1 MLKKLNA
8 QDFDEIYRIM
18 GKSFPKDEYRSYT
31 EQKELLSNSIY
42 SIYVLQGDGGSVNA
56 FIAVWE
62 FSEFLFIEHLAV
74 NPEFRNSGLGT
85 QILSETAALF
95 NKSACLEVEPPETEI
110 SRRRI
115 EFYKRS
121 KFFFNEYPYIQP
133 AMSKGGKPVPL
144 FIMTSGGT
152 IDEEKFKQI
161 KNTLYSKVYKCK
173 H

>member
-18 GKSFPKDEYRSYT
+18 EMSFPEDEYRTYS
-31 EQKELLSNSIY
+31 EQKELLSDPLYDIYALYNGNSIK
-42 SIYVLQGDGGSVNA
+42 A

-62 FSEFLFIEHLAV
+62 FSDFLFIEHLAV

-95 NKSACLEVEPPETEI
+95 NKSACLEVEPPETELSI
-110 SRRRI
+110 RRI
-115 EFYKRS
+115 GFYERNN
-121 KFFFNEYPYIQP
+121 FFFNEYPYIQP
-133 AMSKGGKPVPL
+133 AMSKGRKPVPL

-152 IDEEKFKQI
+152 VDKKGFEQI